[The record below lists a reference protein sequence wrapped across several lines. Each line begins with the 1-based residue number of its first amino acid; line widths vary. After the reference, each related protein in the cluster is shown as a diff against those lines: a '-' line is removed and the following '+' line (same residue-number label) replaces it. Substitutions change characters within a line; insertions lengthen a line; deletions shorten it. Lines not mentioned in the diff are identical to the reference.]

1 MFVYIRLGFSVASW
15 LVAMI
20 MVIMVASQSL
30 SVMHLS
36 FTSIGEVI
44 VAMAYVSVFFAVPI
58 ALAFSNRMVLR
69 VVSGIYQLFGFFT
82 FFVVT
87 LTMMAFSNGT
97 LLSGW
102 AIFGTVLCLT
112 SALMTISVSE
122 QKRRAYQLQFN

>member
-1 MFVYIRLGFSVASW
+1 
-15 LVAMI
+15 
-20 MVIMVASQSL
+20 
-30 SVMHLS
+30 MHLS